1 MVKYYFFTSSYGG
14 RDLQSKKGYNLR
26 DSPETRKKP
35 ALQASPETKNRYR
48 SENTLYLLFIFIL
61 LSVPDFLKFSCLIS
75 DPSADH

>member
-1 MVKYYFFTSSYGG
+1 MVKYYFFTSSYGEE
-14 RDLQSKKGYNLR
+14 LCKSKMGYNLR

-75 DPSADH
+75 DPSADR